1 MKNKIAIVTD
11 TNSGITQEEAKELGI
26 YLIAMPFFINKN
38 TYYEGIT
45 LSQEEF
51 FKKLE
56 DDENI
61 STFTWNS
68 NRTLGQP
75 IERL

>member
-51 FKKLE
+51 LK
-56 DDENI
+56 N
-61 STFTWNS
+61 
-68 NRTLGQP
+68 
-75 IERL
+75 